1 MQDIPHIPVLY
12 NEVLDCF
19 KEIKTGYIID
29 CTTGYAG
36 HSSGLLNQNS
46 SVKLI
51 CNDQD
56 DEALEFSKK
65 RLKDFEKRVEFNKG
79 NFEDIIKKFEDYP
92 IRGILADIGVSSL
105 QLDKLDRGFSFNS
118 KNLDMR
124 MNQNQILDASTVVN
138 SYSQVELE
146 NIFKEYGEIREY
158 KKVASLIVQN
168 RPFYSAK
175 ELAEFFYNKLP
186 KGKIHPATLIF
197 QAIRIEVNDEL
208 GVLDRLF
215 KSMEESKLKDC
226 IVAIISFHS
235 LEDRVV
241 KNYFK
246 KWSENCICPKD
257 AFRCECGKNHSL
269 GEIITKKPI
278 IATNLEIKQNPRSRR
293 AKLRVFRF
301 VKKKKKK
308 FFKICYYYA
317 IFSTFYV
324 YTKNLC

>member
-1 MQDIPHIPVLY
+1 MQNIPHIPVLY

-19 KEIKTGYIID
+19 KDINKGYIID

-56 DEALEFSKK
+56 DEALNFSKN
-65 RLKDFEKRVEFNKG
+65 RLKEFENRVEFNKG
-79 NFEDIIKKFEDYP
+79 NFENIIKKFEDYP
-92 IRGILADIGVSSL
+92 IGGILADIGVSSL
-105 QLDKLDRGFSFNS
+105 QIDKLDRGFSFNS
-118 KNLDMR
+118 ENLDMR
-124 MNQNQILDASTVVN
+124 MNQNQILDASTVIN

-158 KKVASLIVQN
+158 KKIASLIVQN

-215 KSMEESKLKDC
+215 KSMEEAKLKDC

-257 AFRCECGKNHSL
+257 AFRCECGKNHAL
-269 GEIITKKPI
+269 GKIITKKPI
-278 IATNLEIKQNPRSRR
+278 IATNFEIKQNPRSRS

-301 VKKKKKK
+301 V
-308 FFKICYYYA
+308 
-317 IFSTFYV
+317 
-324 YTKNLC
+324 

>member
-46 SVKLI
+46 SVQLI

-56 DEALEFSKK
+56 DEALNFSKN
-65 RLKDFEKRVEFNKG
+65 RLKDFENRVEFNKG
-79 NFEDIIKKFEDYP
+79 NFENIIKKFEDYP
-92 IRGILADIGVSSL
+92 IRGVLADIGVSSL

-118 KNLDMR
+118 ENLDMR
-124 MNQNQILDASTVVN
+124 MNQNQSLDASTVVN

-158 KKVASLIVQN
+158 KKIASLIVQN

-215 KSMEESKLKDC
+215 KSMEEAKLKDC

-278 IATNLEIKQNPRSRR
+278 IATNFEIKQNPRSRS

-301 VKKKKKK
+301 V
-308 FFKICYYYA
+308 
-317 IFSTFYV
+317 
-324 YTKNLC
+324 

>member
-1 MQDIPHIPVLY
+1 MQNIPHIPVLY

-19 KEIKTGYIID
+19 KDINKGYIID

-56 DEALEFSKK
+56 DEALNFSKN
-65 RLKDFEKRVEFNKG
+65 RLKDFENRVEFNKG
-79 NFEDIIKKFEDYP
+79 NFENIIKKFENYP
-92 IRGILADIGVSSL
+92 IRGVLADIGVSSL

-118 KNLDMR
+118 ENLDMR
-124 MNQNQILDASTVVN
+124 MNQNQSLDASTVIN

-158 KKVASLIVQN
+158 KKIASLIVQN

-278 IATNLEIKQNPRSRR
+278 IATNFEIKQNPRSRS

-301 VKKKKKK
+301 V
-308 FFKICYYYA
+308 
-317 IFSTFYV
+317 
-324 YTKNLC
+324 

>member
-1 MQDIPHIPVLY
+1 MQNIPHIPVLY

-19 KEIKTGYIID
+19 KEINKGYIID

-56 DEALEFSKK
+56 DEALNFSKN
-65 RLKDFEKRVEFNKG
+65 RLKDFENRVEFNKG
-79 NFEDIIKKFEDYP
+79 NFENIIKKFENYP
-92 IRGILADIGVSSL
+92 IRGVLADIGVSSL

-118 KNLDMR
+118 ENLDMR
-124 MNQNQILDASTVVN
+124 MNQNQILDASNVVN

-158 KKVASLIVQN
+158 KKIASLIVQN

-278 IATNLEIKQNPRSRR
+278 IATNFEIKQNPRSRS

-301 VKKKKKK
+301 V
-308 FFKICYYYA
+308 
-317 IFSTFYV
+317 
-324 YTKNLC
+324 

>member
-46 SVKLI
+46 SVQLI

-56 DEALEFSKK
+56 DEALNFSKN

-79 NFEDIIKKFEDYP
+79 NFENIIKKFENYP
-92 IRGILADIGVSSL
+92 IRGVLADIGVSSL

-118 KNLDMR
+118 ENLDMR
-124 MNQNQILDASTVVN
+124 MNQNQSLDASTVIN

-215 KSMEESKLKDC
+215 KSMEEAKLKDC

-278 IATNLEIKQNPRSRR
+278 IATNFEIKQNPRSRS

-301 VKKKKKK
+301 V
-308 FFKICYYYA
+308 
-317 IFSTFYV
+317 
-324 YTKNLC
+324 

>member
-1 MQDIPHIPVLY
+1 MQNIPHIPVLY

-19 KEIKTGYIID
+19 KDINKGYIID

-56 DEALEFSKK
+56 DEALNFSKN
-65 RLKDFEKRVEFNKG
+65 RLKDFENRVEFNKG
-79 NFEDIIKKFEDYP
+79 NFENIIKKFENYP
-92 IRGILADIGVSSL
+92 IRGVLADIGVSSL

-118 KNLDMR
+118 ENLDMR
-124 MNQNQILDASTVVN
+124 MNQNQSLDASTVIN
-138 SYSQVELE
+138 SYSQLELE

-158 KKVASLIVQN
+158 KKIASLIVQN

-215 KSMEESKLKDC
+215 KSMEEAKLKDC

-257 AFRCECGKNHSL
+257 AFRCECGKNHAL
-269 GEIITKKPI
+269 GKIITKKPI
-278 IATNLEIKQNPRSRR
+278 IATNLEIKQNPRSRS

-301 VKKKKKK
+301 V
-308 FFKICYYYA
+308 
-317 IFSTFYV
+317 
-324 YTKNLC
+324 

>member
-1 MQDIPHIPVLY
+1 MQNIPHIPVLY

-19 KEIKTGYIID
+19 KEINKGYIID

-56 DEALEFSKK
+56 DEALNFSKN
-65 RLKDFEKRVEFNKG
+65 RLKDFENRVEFNKG
-79 NFEDIIKKFEDYP
+79 NFENIIKKFENYP
-92 IRGILADIGVSSL
+92 IRGVLADIGVSSL

-118 KNLDMR
+118 ENLDMR
-124 MNQNQILDASTVVN
+124 MNQNQSLDASTVIN

-158 KKVASLIVQN
+158 KKIASLIVQN

-215 KSMEESKLKDC
+215 KSMEEAKLKDC

-257 AFRCECGKNHSL
+257 ACRCECAKNHAL
-269 GEIITKKPI
+269 GKIITKKPI
-278 IATNLEIKQNPRSRR
+278 IATNFEIKQNPRSRS

-301 VKKKKKK
+301 V
-308 FFKICYYYA
+308 
-317 IFSTFYV
+317 
-324 YTKNLC
+324 

>member
-1 MQDIPHIPVLY
+1 MQNIPHIPVLY
-12 NEVLDCF
+12 NEVLNCF
-19 KEIKTGYIID
+19 KDINKGYIID

-56 DEALEFSKK
+56 DEALNFSKN
-65 RLKDFEKRVEFNKG
+65 RLKDFENRVEFNKG
-79 NFEDIIKKFEDYP
+79 NFENIIKKFENYP
-92 IRGILADIGVSSL
+92 IRGVLADIGVSSL

-118 KNLDMR
+118 ENLDMR
-124 MNQNQILDASTVVN
+124 MNQNQSLDASTVIN

-158 KKVASLIVQN
+158 KKIASLIVQN

-215 KSMEESKLKDC
+215 KSMEEAKLKDC

-257 AFRCECGKNHSL
+257 AFRCECGKNHAL
-269 GEIITKKPI
+269 GKIITKKPI
-278 IATNLEIKQNPRSRR
+278 IATNFEIKQNPRSRS

-301 VKKKKKK
+301 V
-308 FFKICYYYA
+308 
-317 IFSTFYV
+317 
-324 YTKNLC
+324 

>member
-1 MQDIPHIPVLY
+1 MQNIPHIPVLY
-12 NEVLDCF
+12 NEALDCF
-19 KEIKTGYIID
+19 KDINKGYIID

-56 DEALEFSKK
+56 DEALNFSKN
-65 RLKDFEKRVEFNKG
+65 RLKDFENRVEFNKG
-79 NFEDIIKKFEDYP
+79 NFENIIKKFENYP

-118 KNLDMR
+118 ENLDMR
-124 MNQNQILDASTVVN
+124 MNQNQSLDASTVIN

-158 KKVASLIVQN
+158 KKIASLIVQN

-215 KSMEESKLKDC
+215 KSMEEAKLKDC

-257 AFRCECGKNHSL
+257 AFRCECGKNHAL
-269 GEIITKKPI
+269 GKIITKKPI
-278 IATNLEIKQNPRSRR
+278 IATNFEIKQNPRSRS

-301 VKKKKKK
+301 V
-308 FFKICYYYA
+308 
-317 IFSTFYV
+317 
-324 YTKNLC
+324 

>member
-1 MQDIPHIPVLY
+1 MI
-12 NEVLDCF
+12 
-19 KEIKTGYIID
+19 
-29 CTTGYAG
+29 
-36 HSSGLLNQNS
+36 HS
-46 SVKLI
+46 
-51 CNDQD
+51 
-56 DEALEFSKK
+56 
-65 RLKDFEKRVEFNKG
+65 
-79 NFEDIIKKFEDYP
+79 
-92 IRGILADIGVSSL
+92 
-105 QLDKLDRGFSFNS
+105 QL
-118 KNLDMR
+118 
-124 MNQNQILDASTVVN
+124 
-138 SYSQVELE
+138 ELE

-158 KKVASLIVQN
+158 KKIASLIVQN

-215 KSMEESKLKDC
+215 KSMEEAKLKDC

-257 AFRCECGKNHSL
+257 AFRCECAKNHAL
-269 GEIITKKPI
+269 GKIITKKPI
-278 IATNLEIKQNPRSRR
+278 IATNFEIKQNPRSRS

-301 VKKKKKK
+301 V
-308 FFKICYYYA
+308 
-317 IFSTFYV
+317 
-324 YTKNLC
+324 

>member
-1 MQDIPHIPVLY
+1 MQNIPHIPVLY

-19 KEIKTGYIID
+19 KDINKGYIID

-56 DEALEFSKK
+56 DEALNFSKN
-65 RLKDFEKRVEFNKG
+65 RLKDFENRVEFNKG
-79 NFEDIIKKFEDYP
+79 NFENIIKKFENYP
-92 IRGILADIGVSSL
+92 IRGVLADIGVSSL

-118 KNLDMR
+118 ENLDMR
-124 MNQNQILDASTVVN
+124 MNQNQSLDASTVIN

-158 KKVASLIVQN
+158 KKIASLIVQN

-208 GVLDRLF
+208 GALDRLF
-215 KSMEESKLKDC
+215 KSIEDAKLKDC

-257 AFRCECGKNHSL
+257 AFRCECGKNHAL
-269 GEIITKKPI
+269 GKIITKKPI
-278 IATNLEIKQNPRSRR
+278 IATNFEIKQNPRSRS

-301 VKKKKKK
+301 V
-308 FFKICYYYA
+308 
-317 IFSTFYV
+317 
-324 YTKNLC
+324 

>member
-1 MQDIPHIPVLY
+1 MQNIPHIPVLY

-19 KEIKTGYIID
+19 KDINKGYIID

-56 DEALEFSKK
+56 DEALNFSKN
-65 RLKDFEKRVEFNKG
+65 RLKDFEN
-79 NFEDIIKKFEDYP
+79 IIKKFENYP
-92 IRGILADIGVSSL
+92 IRGVLADIGVSSL

-118 KNLDMR
+118 ENLDMR
-124 MNQNQILDASTVVN
+124 MNQNQSLDASTVIN

-158 KKVASLIVQN
+158 KKIASLIVQN

-215 KSMEESKLKDC
+215 KSMEEAKLKDC

-278 IATNLEIKQNPRSRR
+278 IATNFEIKQNPRSRS

-301 VKKKKKK
+301 V
-308 FFKICYYYA
+308 
-317 IFSTFYV
+317 
-324 YTKNLC
+324 

>member
-1 MQDIPHIPVLY
+1 MQNIPHIPVLY

-19 KEIKTGYIID
+19 KEINKGYIID

-56 DEALEFSKK
+56 DEALNFSKK

-124 MNQNQILDASTVVN
+124 MNQNQILDASNVVN

-215 KSMEESKLKDC
+215 KSMEEAKLKDC

-278 IATNLEIKQNPRSRR
+278 IATNFEIKQNPRSRS

-301 VKKKKKK
+301 V
-308 FFKICYYYA
+308 
-317 IFSTFYV
+317 
-324 YTKNLC
+324 

>member
-1 MQDIPHIPVLY
+1 MNIPHIPVLY
-12 NEVLDCF
+12 NEVLETFRNIND
-19 KEIKTGYIID
+19 GYIID

-56 DEALEFSKK
+56 DEALNFSKN
-65 RLKDFEKRVEFNKG
+65 RLKDFENRVEFNKG
-79 NFEDIIKKFEDYP
+79 NFENIIKKFENYP
-92 IRGILADIGVSSL
+92 IRGVLADIGVSSL

-118 KNLDMR
+118 ENLDMR
-124 MNQNQILDASTVVN
+124 MNQNQSLDASTVIN
-138 SYSQVELE
+138 SYSQLELE

-158 KKVASLIVQN
+158 KKIASLIVQN

-215 KSMEESKLKDC
+215 KSMEEAKLKDC

-257 AFRCECGKNHSL
+257 AFRCECGKNHAL
-269 GEIITKKPI
+269 GKIITKKPI
-278 IATNLEIKQNPRSRR
+278 IATNFEIKQNPRSRS

-301 VKKKKKK
+301 V
-308 FFKICYYYA
+308 
-317 IFSTFYV
+317 
-324 YTKNLC
+324 

>member
-46 SVKLI
+46 NVQLMW
-51 CNDQD
+51 NDQD

-175 ELAEFFYNKLP
+175 ELADFFYNKLP

-197 QAIRIEVNDEL
+197 QAVRIEVNDEL

-215 KSMEESKLKDC
+215 KSMEEAKLKDC

-269 GEIITKKPI
+269 GKIITKKPI
-278 IATNLEIKQNPRSRR
+278 IATNFEIKQNPRSRS

-301 VKKKKKK
+301 V
-308 FFKICYYYA
+308 
-317 IFSTFYV
+317 
-324 YTKNLC
+324 